1 MQKYR
6 KISYGICKNKT
17 NCRFMSHIHLFS
29 VEKQYNTR
37 KYALMCIAEQKVCHT
52 KDCIKV
58 ITRSQDE
65 LPFCPLGVVTK
76 DDEVNQFVL
85 LTH

>member
-29 VEKQYNTR
+29 IEKKIEYKKIR
-37 KYALMCIAEQKVCHT
+37 PHVY
-52 KDCIKV
+52 
-58 ITRSQDE
+58 S
-65 LPFCPLGVVTK
+65 
-76 DDEVNQFVL
+76 
-85 LTH
+85 